1 MVKVDNSS
9 LPTQVTGTL
18 GDLINLQSVNIRT
31 CTPSTGTLTAGRHVI
46 SFPKERAFRVTSLL
60 VGHTSGSSNHD
71 DMRSVRVTSWT
82 TAKRTLRIGAGP
94 ATYVQVAQN
103 FNTGWVATLDGRT
116 LKAVTLSGWE
126 QGWVVPAGVSGIM
139 TMTFAPDQSYRG
151 ALLIGGLFLLALLI
165 LALAK
170 GHRSRSQPVGP
181 RENLPVFAL
190 AGAAA
195 LGVFCMGGV
204 LVFLLVP
211 LVAITYRWGS
221 SITAAIA
228 GVSFGLAGVLVAIQP
243 HALLALVAKSIGAPV
258 EILAVTA
265 FCAAISAV
273 IVEERRQPPAA
284 LSSQVAESVT

>member
-1 MVKVDNSS
+1 M
-9 LPTQVTGTL
+9 PTQVTGTL
-18 GDLINLQSVNIRT
+18 GDLINLQPVGIRT
-31 CTPSTGTLTAGRHVI
+31 CTSPTATLTAGNHVI
-46 SFPKERAFRVTSLL
+46 SFSTAGAFRVTNLL
-60 VGHTSGSSNHD
+60 GGHTSGSSTRDNPRH
-71 DMRSVRVTSWT
+71 VRVTSWT

-126 QGWVVPAGVSGIM
+126 QGWVVPAGVSGVM
-139 TMTFAPDQSYRG
+139 TMTFVPDQTYRG
-151 ALLIGGLFLLALLI
+151 ALLVGGLFLLALLI

-170 GHRSRSQPVGP
+170 GRRSRSQPVGH
-181 RENLPVFAL
+181 REKLPAFAL
-190 AGAAA
+190 VGAAA
-195 LGVFCMGGV
+195 LGVFCIGGI

-221 SITAAIA
+221 SVTAAIA
-228 GVSFGLAGVLVAIQP
+228 GVSFSLAGVIVAIQP
-243 HALLALVAKSIGAPV
+243 HALLALAAKSIGAPV

-265 FCAAISAV
+265 FCAAISSV

-284 LSSQVAESVT
+284 PSPQVAESVT